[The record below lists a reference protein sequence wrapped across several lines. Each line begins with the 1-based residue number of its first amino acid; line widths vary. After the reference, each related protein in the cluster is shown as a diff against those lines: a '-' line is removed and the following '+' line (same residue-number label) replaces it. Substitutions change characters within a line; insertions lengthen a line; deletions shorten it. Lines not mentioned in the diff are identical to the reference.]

1 VSITAARTS
10 PTAPPPQPFPAAA
23 IEAFCRELGDAVIGA
38 QIPNLIAPLK
48 VSEDPASRSGTKW
61 KRLFN
66 VVVTAQNRQ
75 QDGRPMIRLISEI
88 MRPVRFDSVE
98 GFSAHRHSLNGRLL
112 LYGYEIR
119 DDGRVGRVAVAST
132 LAEAQQRANE
142 LHSELSRRNVH
153 ADVLAFCRTEL
164 LQQNYFHAVLEAAK
178 SVADKIRARTGF
190 NLDGNRLAEA
200 AFSLT
205 AGNPA
210 LAFNALSTEWERSEH
225 VGLATLTRGLFGT
238 FRNPTAHAPLVRWAL
253 ELSEALDMLTL
264 ASMLHRRLDGA
275 TITPTA
281 PAFQGA
287 TQGT

>member
-1 VSITAARTS
+1 MARSVIRTPSRPGTTPTRLATSASSSPNGVNYCRPNLADSASSAAFSGSRYRGV
-10 PTAPPPQPFPAAA
+10 
-23 IEAFCRELGDAVIGA
+23 CRELGDAVIGA

-190 NLDGNRLAEA
+190 NLDGNRLAMR
-200 AFSLT
+200 
-205 AGNPA
+205 
-210 LAFNALSTEWERSEH
+210 RS
-225 VGLATLTRGLFGT
+225 
-238 FRNPTAHAPLVRWAL
+238 P
-253 ELSEALDMLTL
+253 
-264 ASMLHRRLDGA
+264 
-275 TITPTA
+275 
-281 PAFQGA
+281 
-287 TQGT
+287 